1 MEEDKLSD
9 IIKFCSEVK
18 EANDMYEKVKILL
31 RSLIGE
37 GVKST
42 KDLWYKSDIIKSDLN
57 YFNLVICLIEML
69 YRNLENKKDFDLKKI
84 SEEIIGVIKKTEY
97 SRIYQNTR
105 QIFFKV
111 DPTDKDY
118 NDIYCSVFFLG
129 FKKESPLNKDFIY
142 NLKNLKKYEIIENS
156 PFSKEIEN
164 FNYDILDEEFL
175 QDFNIFID
183 YIFQKP
189 PEEKKINEIIKNLKY
204 KINIENIEIIFKP
217 SNIKIIMMLTQIIY
231 KII

>member
-111 DPTDKDY
+111 
-118 NDIYCSVFFLG
+118 I
-129 FKKESPLNKDFIY
+129 
-142 NLKNLKKYEIIENS
+142 
-156 PFSKEIEN
+156 
-164 FNYDILDEEFL
+164 
-175 QDFNIFID
+175 Q
-183 YIFQKP
+183 Q
-189 PEEKKINEIIKNLKY
+189 
-204 KINIENIEIIFKP
+204 
-217 SNIKIIMMLTQIIY
+217 IKIIMTYIVLFSF
-231 KII
+231 

>member
-42 KDLWYKSDIIKSDLN
+42 KDLRYKSDIIKSDLN

-97 SRIYQNTR
+97 SRIY
-105 QIFFKV
+105 
-111 DPTDKDY
+111 
-118 NDIYCSVFFLG
+118 
-129 FKKESPLNKDFIY
+129 
-142 NLKNLKKYEIIENS
+142 
-156 PFSKEIEN
+156 
-164 FNYDILDEEFL
+164 
-175 QDFNIFID
+175 
-183 YIFQKP
+183 
-189 PEEKKINEIIKNLKY
+189 
-204 KINIENIEIIFKP
+204 
-217 SNIKIIMMLTQIIY
+217 
-231 KII
+231 